1 MEHAFVAL
9 CHNGTMSGLNEKE
22 SREDAAV
29 IKSN

>member
-9 CHNGTMSGLNEKE
+9 CHNGTMSELNEGE